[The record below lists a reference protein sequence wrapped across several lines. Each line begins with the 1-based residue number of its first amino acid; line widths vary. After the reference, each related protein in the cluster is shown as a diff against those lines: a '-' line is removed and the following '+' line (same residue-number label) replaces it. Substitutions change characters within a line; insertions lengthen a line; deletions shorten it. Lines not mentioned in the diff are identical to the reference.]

1 MRVLRAWARVP
12 RLARRWSGY
21 PSAFVCVP
29 VLPYAVPG
37 VAAITLVLVGDTQ
50 PTLSLFAGCLLT
62 AAACTM
68 AMQQR
73 PDR

>member
-1 MRVLRAWARVP
+1 M
-12 RLARRWSGY
+12 
-21 PSAFVCVP
+21 
-29 VLPYAVPG
+29 LPYAVPG